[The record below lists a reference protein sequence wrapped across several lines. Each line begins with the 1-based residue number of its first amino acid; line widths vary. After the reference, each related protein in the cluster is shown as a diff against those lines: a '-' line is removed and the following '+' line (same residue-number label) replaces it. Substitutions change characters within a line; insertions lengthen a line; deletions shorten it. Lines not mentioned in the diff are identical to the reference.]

1 LGAVVTDEGVT
12 FTVASRTAAK
22 IELCLFDDIGDREL
36 ERLAF
41 ERREDGF
48 FSVSVPGLAAGARYG
63 LRADGEYD
71 PSRGLWFD
79 PDKLLVDP
87 YALAVDRPYSYDP
100 RLSARRGNSGDTAS
114 LVPKGIVTTLPEPS
128 PVLPPLFRPGG
139 LIYELQVKAFTKR
152 HPGIPEEKRGTIGA
166 LAHPLMVDY
175 LTSLKVNVVELMP
188 IAAWIDERH
197 LRPLGLKNGWG
208 YNPVTFMAL
217 DPRLAPGGL
226 PELRRTVATLRKAG
240 IGVILDV
247 VFNHTGEGDRGGPIL
262 SLRGLDNLS
271 YYRHVPNDPGR
282 LVNDTG
288 TGNTLA
294 CDNPLVEALVL
305 DTLRYFARYAGVD
318 GFRFDLAPILGRNAT
333 GYHRNAALLE
343 AIVGDPLLK
352 DRVLIAEPWDIGEGG
367 YQLGNFPPPFLE
379 WNDRY
384 RDDLRRFWRGDGG
397 LIGPLAT
404 RLSGSSDIFAAEGV
418 KTTRTVNFL
427 AAHDGM
433 TLFDLTAFEKKHN
446 EANGEGNHDG
456 HDENF
461 SWNNGEE
468 GRTENAGVKAKRR
481 NDVAAMLSTLF
492 FSRGTIML
500 TAGDEFGRSQRGN
513 SNAYAQDNELTWLD
527 WRGADIGLFDFTCNL
542 ASLRARFPEI
552 ANPAFLNGHSEEE
565 GHLPDVLWL
574 TEDGHALLPEDW
586 EDPGRR
592 AIAMVLAHE
601 KRRIAILVNGHDHPR
616 AFRLVA
622 RQGCSWHVAT
632 TAEPRSESDTVV
644 GMMAVPAR
652 SVLLLAE
659 KPAEIEEVNENGGV
673 RTDFLGV

>member
-1 LGAVVTDEGVT
+1 MGAVATEEGVT

-36 ERLAF
+36 ERLTLA
-41 ERREDGF
+41 RREDGV
-48 FSVSVPGLAAGARYG
+48 FSASVPGLAPGARYG
-63 LRADGEYD
+63 LRADGEYH

-100 RLSARRGNSGDTAS
+100 RLSARRGEGGDTAS
-114 LVPKGIVTTLPEPS
+114 LMPKAIVTALPEPL
-128 PVLPPLFRPGG
+128 PLLPPLFRPGG

-166 LAHPLMVDY
+166 LAHPLVVDY
-175 LTSLKVNVVELMP
+175 LTSLKVNAVELMP

-197 LRPLGLKNGWG
+197 LQPLGLRNGWG

-247 VFNHTGEGDRGGPIL
+247 VFNHTGESDQGGPTL

-271 YYRHVPNDPGR
+271 YYRHVPDNPGR
-282 LVNDTG
+282 LVNDAG

-305 DTLRYFARYAGVD
+305 DTLRYFVRYAGVD
-318 GFRFDLAPILGRNAT
+318 GFRFDLAPILGRDAA
-333 GYHRNAALLE
+333 GYHKDAALLE
-343 AIVGDPLLK
+343 AITGDPLLK
-352 DRVLIAEPWDIGEGG
+352 DRILIAEPWDIGEGG

-384 RDDLRRFWRGDGG
+384 RDDIRRFWRGDGG
-397 LIGPLAT
+397 LIGALAT
-404 RLSGSSDIFAAEGV
+404 RLSGSSDIFGSDGMKA
-418 KTTRTVNFL
+418 TRTVNFL

-433 TLFDLTAFEKKHN
+433 TLFDLTAFERKHN
-446 EANGEGNHDG
+446 EANGEENHDG

-461 SWNNGEE
+461 SWNSGEE
-468 GRTENAGVKAKRR
+468 GRTDDPSIKARRR
-481 NDVAAMLSTLF
+481 NDVAALLSTLF

-500 TAGDEFGRSQRGN
+500 TAGDEFGRTQRGN
-513 SNAYAQDNELTWLD
+513 NNAYAQDNELTWLD
-527 WRGADIGLFDFTCNL
+527 WRGADIGLFDYACNL

-552 ANPAFLNGHSEEE
+552 AAPSFLNGHPAEWEAA
-565 GHLPDVLWL
+565 PDVVWL

-586 EDPGRR
+586 EDSGRR
-592 AIAMVLAHE
+592 ALAMVLTRE
-601 KRRIAILVNGHDHPR
+601 ERRIAVLVNGHDHPR
-616 AFRLVA
+616 AFRLVT
-622 RQGCSWHVAT
+622 REGCSWHVAT
-632 TAEPRSESDTVV
+632 ASEPRSESDTVV
-644 GMMAVPAR
+644 GMMAVPER
-652 SVLLLAE
+652 SVLLLV
-659 KPAEIEEVNENGGV
+659 EEAAGKGTE
-673 RTDFLGV
+673 

>member
-1 LGAVVTDEGVT
+1 LGAVVTEEGVT
-12 FTVASRTAAK
+12 FTVASRTAK
-22 IELCLFDDIGDREL
+22 SIELCLFDELGDREVERFAL
-36 ERLAF
+36 EHRQ
-41 ERREDGF
+41 DGL

-71 PSRGLWFD
+71 PARGLWFD
-79 PDKLLVDP
+79 PAKLLVDP
-87 YALAVDRPYSYDP
+87 YALAVDRAYAYDP
-100 RLSARRGNSGDTAS
+100 RLSARRGEGGDTAP
-114 LVPKGIVTTLPEPS
+114 LVPKAVVTALPEPL
-128 PVLPPLFRPGG
+128 PGLPPLFQPGG

-175 LTSLKVNVVELMP
+175 LTSLKISAVELMP
-188 IAAWIDERH
+188 VAAWIDERH
-197 LRPLGLKNGWG
+197 LQPLGLRNGWG

-226 PELRRTVATLRKAG
+226 AELRRTVAALRKAG

-247 VFNHTGEGDRGGPIL
+247 VFNHTGEGDAGGPTL
-262 SLRGLDNLS
+262 SLRGLDNPS
-271 YYRHVPNDPGR
+271 YYLHAADDPGR

-305 DTLRYFARYAGVD
+305 DTLRYFVRYAGVD
-318 GFRFDLAPILGRNAT
+318 GFRFDLAPVLGRDKT
-333 GYHRNAALLE
+333 GYHRDAALLE
-343 AIVGDPLLK
+343 AIIGDPLLK

-397 LIGPLAT
+397 LIGTVAT
-404 RLSGSSDIFAAEGV
+404 RLSGSSDIFGSDGAKA
-418 KTTRTVNFL
+418 TRTVNFL

-446 EANGEGNHDG
+446 EANGEDNRDGNG
-456 HDENF
+456 ENF

-468 GRTENAGVKAKRR
+468 GRTDDPAIRAKRR
-481 NDVAAMLSTLF
+481 NDVAALLATLF

-513 SNAYAQDNELTWLD
+513 NNAYAQDNELTWLD
-527 WRGADIGLFDFTCNL
+527 WRGADIGLFDYTCTL
-542 ASLRARFPEI
+542 AALREKFAEI
-552 ANPAFLNGHSEEE
+552 AGPAFLTGQSDEA
-565 GHLPDVLWL
+565 GGVPDAAWL
-574 TEDGHALLPEDW
+574 TEDGHPLSEEEWNRPE
-586 EDPGRR
+586 RR
-592 AIAMVLAHE
+592 ALAMVLAQE
-601 KRRIAILVNGHDHPR
+601 GARIAVLLNGHDHPR
-616 AFRLVA
+616 AFRLAA
-622 RQGCSWHVAT
+622 REGCSWHVAT
-632 TAEPRSESDTVV
+632 ASEPIPASDTVI
-644 GMMAVPAR
+644 GMMAVPER
-652 SVLLLAE
+652 SVVLLVE
-659 KPAEIEEVNENGGV
+659 KRADELSGKSADRENE
-673 RTDFLGV
+673 